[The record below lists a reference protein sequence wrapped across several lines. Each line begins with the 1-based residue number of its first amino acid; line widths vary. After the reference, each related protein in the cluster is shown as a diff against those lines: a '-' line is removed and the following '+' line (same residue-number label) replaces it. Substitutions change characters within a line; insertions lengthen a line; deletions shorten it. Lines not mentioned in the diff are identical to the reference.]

1 MQNLSET
8 LSYKN
13 EQKSLKALP
22 LPTGKFEYTDG
33 TGNFYLATENF
44 VLNSMV
50 VEIPCLAATTAN
62 LAVTYANGTLGVGAT
77 LTNSGTQAVFS
88 LDGVTPAVGQRI
100 LVKDQTSA
108 FQNGIYTLTNAGSV
122 STNWVLTRSSDFD
135 TFDKISQ
142 GAIVPVVQG
151 TANSVT
157 SWMLTSIVATMGT
170 SALTFARLSKNP
182 LDNIQGTANQIVVTI
197 VNNVATLSF
206 ASNPVFPGTGGA
218 TMPGGTTAQ
227 RPGTLVPGTLRYNNG
242 S

>member
-62 LAVTYANGTLGVGAT
+62 LAATYANGTLGVGAT

-100 LVKDQTSA
+100 LVKDQTTA
-108 FQNGIYTLTNAGSV
+108 FQNGVYTLTNAGSV
-122 STNWVLTRSSDFD
+122 STNWVLTRSTDFD

-151 TANSVT
+151 TTNSVT
-157 SWMLTSIVATMGT
+157 SWMLTSIVTTMGT
-170 SALTFARLSKNP
+170 SAITFARLSKNP

-197 VNNVATLSF
+197 TNNVATLSF